1 MINLKVYTFWE
12 PREKMP
18 YYIKLCMET
27 WKKNLPNAEIVLLD
41 YKNLGEYIDVKE
53 FNPILFSGRFKLA
66 LIADALRVALL
77 AKHGGIWLD
86 ADTIILSSKAE
97 KYFQPDAKHRTIFFG
112 HVNMRAPHIA
122 FINTPPGAECMN
134 AWFEFIREKLQA
146 LTPETEIDAFF
157 LGNDFINSFSKNHVN
172 EIEVLERKLV
182 MPELKVI
189 PKSEK
194 ETLKSR
200 MTAHRLYYHMKTF
213 HLADVNYDMILLH
226 NSWVPAMYK
235 KFSPKDLLRCDCT
248 LTNILA
254 EALDMK
260 LPPQE
265 ERFRLFHRDDKKW
278 IKIHDTSTPK
288 I

>member
-1 MINLKVYTFWE
+1 MKVYTFWE

-53 FNPILFSGRFKLA
+53 FNPILFSGRFSLRQVS
-66 LIADALRVALL
+66 DALRVILL
-77 AKHGGIWLD
+77 VKHGGVWMD
-86 ADTIILSSKAE
+86 TDTIVLSSDIE
-97 KYFQPDAKHRTIFFG
+97 KYFLPDEKNRTVFFG
-112 HVNMRAPHIA
+112 NVKAHTPHIA
-122 FINTPPGAECMN
+122 FINTPPAAKCMN
-134 AWFEFIREKLQA
+134 LWLEYIKERLQT
-146 LTPETEIDAFF
+146 LTPETVIDSLF
-157 LGNDFINSFSKNHVN
+157 LSNAFINSYSKNHADEV
-172 EIEVLERKLV
+172 EILDRNLV
-182 MPELKVI
+182 MPELKII
-189 PKSEK
+189 PKSAD
-194 ETLKSR
+194 LSQQNR
-200 MTAHRLYYHMKTF
+200 MEAHQTYYHKQNR
-213 HLADVNYDMILLH
+213 HLADVGVDMILLH
-226 NSWVPAMYK
+226 NSWVPGSYRNY
-235 KFSPKDLLRCDCT
+235 SPEDLLRCDCT

-265 ERFRLFHRDDKKW
+265 ERFRLFQKENKKW